1 MCKQVLTWLFDDKIK
16 VGESFS
22 REKFVKLGPEKEL
35 QVYRNIL
42 ALAQM
47 ASSLEELLAEEGFK
61 GRSSRTSSRSSFKEE
76 ILSMPHSHF
85 NDQSRRASFSSNKS
99 RTERARSNVS
109 EYALRGEL
117 PRIGSIVGRRPR
129 DNLIRREMVD
139 GGSMKEHRGRL
150 AGRGSNEIVEV
161 GVGESER
168 IENIYSDEVNISEM
182 KETYSK
188 AIVVKERYKGRSVED
203 IKAGQ
208 WQSNSFNQHLLR
220 RDSSRKS
227 MKQTDSN
234 NDRSYRGSQNRKR
247 TEDTPP
253 VSEPALDEV
262 AVQAMVSILT
272 GYIKRF
278 LKDEDFRTTLHHT
291 CFSSLNNDELE
302 EENNNESKVISN
314 LEQAIETVERAA
326 EESVSVKELKKASL
340 QLSVI
345 TGLNSND
352 LKDGFTSGVPN
363 SKLSACAHLYLGVI
377 YKLQKKD
384 RISAKHLLQVFCDS
398 PFLARTTLLPELWD
412 YLFSPHLSHL
422 KVWYNQEAD
431 SLTDEPNRLGK
442 LKLLEKAY
450 SEIVDS
456 GTYQFA
462 VYYKD
467 WLTEGVEAPS
477 IPSIQI
483 PPVSVRILQKKGSHG
498 HSSELASPA
507 SPFSPKP
514 MVSKK
519 LYDAVFRRLSKPRA
533 DDAEDDGETE
543 NYENYTRSSDGSVVE
558 VKHALT
564 YISEIVK
571 CTSQDIEEGS
581 AKSAQDDICHTEDVL
596 LLTAEGEG
604 TSPAASIMPE
614 GEIGDI
620 SKNNTG
626 EALKL
631 LSPPCRKVNELTLN
645 RLAKSIFKWQR
656 TECASDLTI
665 SSLPS
670 TSETPF
676 QDSLANP
683 MKVKPSFEELQASY
697 EYIDEGSFFASI
709 PQDFIC
715 PLIGQ
720 LFEDPVTLETGQTF
734 EREAIKEWMDKGN
747 ATCPVTGKTLE
758 CLTVPVTNFILK
770 RLIDGW
776 KSENFRHL
784 LAFASHVVE
793 NSEGDG
799 STNQDEL
806 AIYILE
812 QLFSTF
818 SCQDRITN
826 AKHLISIGGLQFFI
840 QRFDFGKLDEK
851 TRSAALLSSC
861 IEADAGC
868 RNHIAKHINKRSLL
882 ELLHSKQVKSRIIV
896 VSLLTELICFTRQ
909 REVPLLLSGL
919 PNEEILN
926 AMHVLL
932 LYLQS
937 SPPEKRPLLSVLLL
951 HLDFVVFS
959 LNKNLMVYMCSYSG
973 FSSSYYCH
981 VIFIC
986 HFVASGVPPDSLNHD
1001 IAETTCHMLLQVE
1014 PKKFSMYR
1022 EAAVDAITMALDESL
1037 TDEKVREQC
1046 CRALIILGGR
1056 FSFSGELITES
1067 WILSQAGLDDG
1078 CEVNSPKNKENNLLV
1093 DDFVTLDEEEH
1104 ACEEWLNKV
1113 SASLL
1118 GNGNRSFLKT
1128 ISKILVSGDRE
1139 LVRVCLTTVAWLS
1152 RALSSIPDAEF
1163 QLRAFSALISVLK
1176 ERLKN
1181 SEQLLHKILASMS
1194 LLNFSKIPECM
1205 VFLMA
1210 IADDIKVPL
1219 QSLAEVTSTAKQ
1231 LYTIISMEDL

>member
-1 MCKQVLTWLFDDKIK
+1 
-16 VGESFS
+16 
-22 REKFVKLGPEKEL
+22 
-35 QVYRNIL
+35 
-42 ALAQM
+42 M

-61 GRSSRTSSRSSFKEE
+61 GRSSRTSLRSSFKEE
-76 ILSMPHSHF
+76 ILSMPLSHF

-109 EYALRGEL
+109 EYDLRGEL
-117 PRIGSIVGRRPR
+117 PRIGSIDGRRPR

-150 AGRGSNEIVEV
+150 AGRGSNAIVEV

-168 IENIYSDEVNISEM
+168 IENIYSDELNFSVM

-208 WQSNSFNQHLLR
+208 RQSNSFNEHLLR
-220 RDSSRKS
+220 SDNSRKS
-227 MKQTDSN
+227 MKRTDTN
-234 NDRSYRGSQNRKR
+234 YDRSYRGSRNRKW

-253 VSEPALDEV
+253 VSELALDEV

-291 CFSSLNNDELE
+291 CFSSLSNGELG
-302 EENNNESKVISN
+302 EENNNESKVIAN

-326 EESVSVKELKKASL
+326 EESASLKELKKASL

-398 PFLARTTLLPELWD
+398 PFLARTTLLSELWD

-431 SLTDEPNRLGK
+431 SLTDEPNRLRK
-442 LKLLEKAY
+442 LKLIEKVY
-450 SEIVDS
+450 NEIVDS

-519 LYDAVFRRLSKPRA
+519 LYDAVFGRLSKPRA
-533 DDAEDDGETE
+533 DDAEDDRETE

-581 AKSAQDDICHTEDVL
+581 AKSAQDDEDVL

-604 TSPAASIMPE
+604 TSPAASITQE
-614 GEIGDI
+614 GEIGVI

-631 LSPPCRKVNELTLN
+631 LSPPCRKINEHTLK
-645 RLAKSIFKWQR
+645 RLAKSIFEGQQ

-758 CLTVPVTNFILK
+758 CLTVPLTNFILK

-818 SCQDRITN
+818 SSQDRITN

-840 QRFDFGKLDEK
+840 RRFDFGKLDEK
-851 TRSAALLSSC
+851 TRAAALLSSC

-868 RNHIAKHINKRSLL
+868 RNQIAKNINKRSLL
-882 ELLHSKQVKSRIIV
+882 ELLHSKQVKSRIIA
-896 VSLLTELICFTRQ
+896 VSLLTELICFARR

-937 SPPEKRPLLSVLLL
+937 SQPVKRPLLSVLLL
-951 HLDFVVFS
+951 HLDFVV
-959 LNKNLMVYMCSYSG
+959 
-973 FSSSYYCH
+973 
-981 VIFIC
+981 
-986 HFVASGVPPDSLNHD
+986 
-1001 IAETTCHMLLQVE
+1001 E
-1014 PKKFSMYR
+1014 PKKFSIYR

-1056 FSFSGELITES
+1056 FSLTGELMTES
-1067 WILSQAGLDDG
+1067 WILSQAGFDDG

-1093 DDFVTLDEEEH
+1093 DDFVTMDEEEH
-1104 ACEEWLNKV
+1104 ACEEWLSKV

-1118 GNGNRSFLKT
+1118 GNGKRSFLKT

-1152 RALSSIPDAEF
+1152 HALSSIPDAEL

-1176 ERLKN
+1176 ESLKN
-1181 SEQLLHKILASMS
+1181 REQLLHKILASMS
-1194 LLNFSKIPECM
+1194 LLNFSKIPECK
-1205 VFLMA
+1205 VILMA

>member
-1 MCKQVLTWLFDDKIK
+1 
-16 VGESFS
+16 
-22 REKFVKLGPEKEL
+22 
-35 QVYRNIL
+35 
-42 ALAQM
+42 M

-61 GRSSRTSSRSSFKEE
+61 GRSSRTSLRSSFKEE
-76 ILSMPHSHF
+76 ILSMPLSHF
-85 NDQSRRASFSSNKS
+85 NDQSRRASYSSNKS
-99 RTERARSNVS
+99 RTDRARSNVS
-109 EYALRGEL
+109 EYDLRGEL
-117 PRIGSIVGRRPR
+117 PRIGSIDGRRPR

-139 GGSMKEHRGRL
+139 GGSIKEHRRRL

-168 IENIYSDEVNISEM
+168 IENIYSDEVNFSEM

-188 AIVVKERYKGRSVED
+188 AIVVKERYKGRSVEN

-208 WQSNSFNQHLLR
+208 RQSNSFNERLLR
-220 RDSSRKS
+220 SDNSRKS
-227 MKQTDSN
+227 MKRTDTN
-234 NDRSYRGSQNRKR
+234 YDRSYRGSRNRKR
-247 TEDTPP
+247 TEDTPL

-278 LKDEDFRTTLHHT
+278 LKDEDFRTTLQHT
-291 CFSSLNNDELE
+291 CFSSLNNGELG
-302 EENNNESKVISN
+302 EENNNESKVIAN
-314 LEQAIETVERAA
+314 LEHAIETVERAA
-326 EESVSVKELKKASL
+326 EESASVKELKKASL

-431 SLTDEPNRLGK
+431 SLTDEPNRLRK
-442 LKLLEKAY
+442 LKLIEKVY
-450 SEIVDS
+450 NEVMDS

-467 WLTEGVEAPS
+467 WLTEGFEAPS

-498 HSSELASPA
+498 HSSELASPS

-519 LYDAVFRRLSKPRA
+519 LYDAVFGRLSKPRA

-581 AKSAQDDICHTEDVL
+581 AKSAQDDVCHTEDEL
-596 LLTAEGEG
+596 LLAAEGEG
-604 TSPAASIMPE
+604 TSPAASITRE

-631 LSPPCRKVNELTLN
+631 LSPPCRKINELTLK
-645 RLAKSIFKWQR
+645 RLAKSIFEGQR

-758 CLTVPVTNFILK
+758 CPTVPVTNFILK

-818 SCQDRITN
+818 SRQDRITN
-826 AKHLISIGGLQFFI
+826 AKHLVSVGGLQFFI
-840 QRFDFGKLDEK
+840 RRFDFGKLDEK
-851 TRSAALLSSC
+851 TRAAALLSSC
-861 IEADAGC
+861 VEADAGC
-868 RNHIAKHINKRSLL
+868 RNQIAKNINKRSLL
-882 ELLHSKQVKSRIIV
+882 ELLYSKQVKSRIIA
-896 VSLLTELICFTRQ
+896 VSLLTELICFTRR

-951 HLDFVVFS
+951 HLDFVV
-959 LNKNLMVYMCSYSG
+959 
-973 FSSSYYCH
+973 
-981 VIFIC
+981 
-986 HFVASGVPPDSLNHD
+986 
-1001 IAETTCHMLLQVE
+1001 E
-1014 PKKFSMYR
+1014 PKKFSIYR

-1037 TDEKVREQC
+1037 TDKKVREQC

-1056 FSFSGELITES
+1056 FSFSGELMTES
-1067 WILSQAGLDDG
+1067 WILSQAGFDDG

-1093 DDFVTLDEEEH
+1093 DDFVTLDEEEY
-1104 ACEEWLNKV
+1104 ACEEWLSKV

-1118 GNGNRSFLKT
+1118 GNGKRSFLKT

-1152 RALSSIPDAEF
+1152 CALSSIPDAEF

-1176 ERLKN
+1176 ESLKN

-1194 LLNFSKIPECM
+1194 LLNFSKIPECK

>member
-1 MCKQVLTWLFDDKIK
+1 
-16 VGESFS
+16 
-22 REKFVKLGPEKEL
+22 
-35 QVYRNIL
+35 
-42 ALAQM
+42 M

-61 GRSSRTSSRSSFKEE
+61 GRSSRCSRSSFKEE
-76 ILSMPHSHF
+76 ILSMPLSHF

-129 DNLIRREMVD
+129 DNLIRGETVD
-139 GGSMKEHRGRL
+139 GGSKKEHRGRL

-161 GVGESER
+161 GMGESER
-168 IENIYSDEVNISEM
+168 IGNIYSDDVNISEM
-182 KETYSK
+182 RETYSK
-188 AIVVKERYKGRSVED
+188 AIVGQERYKGRSVED
-203 IKAGQ
+203 RKAGQ
-208 WQSNSFNQHLLR
+208 RQSKSFNEHLLR
-220 RDSSRKS
+220 SDNSRKS
-227 MKQTDSN
+227 LKQTDTN
-234 NDRSYRGSQNRKR
+234 NDRSYRCSRNRKR

-278 LKDEDFRTTLHHT
+278 LKDEDFRTTLHRT
-291 CFSSLNNDELE
+291 CFSSLNNGELG

-326 EESVSVKELKKASL
+326 EESASVKELKKASL

-352 LKDGFTSGVPN
+352 LKDGFTSVVPN

-431 SLTDEPNRLGK
+431 SLTDEPTRLRK
-442 LKLLEKAY
+442 LKLLEKVY
-450 SEIVDS
+450 NEIVES

-483 PPVSVRILQKKGSHG
+483 PPVSVCILLKKGSHG

-543 NYENYTRSSDGSVVE
+543 NYENYTRSSDGSVVG

-571 CTSQDIEEGS
+571 CSSQDIEEGS
-581 AKSAQDDICHTEDVL
+581 SKSAQDDEDVL
-596 LLTAEGEG
+596 LLTTEGER
-604 TSPAASIMPE
+604 TSPAAFITLE
-614 GEIGDI
+614 GEIG
-620 SKNNTG
+620 KNNTG

-631 LSPPCRKVNELTLN
+631 LSPPCRKVNELTLK
-645 RLAKSIFKWQR
+645 RLAKSVFEGQR
-656 TECASDLTI
+656 TGCAIDLTI

-683 MKVKPSFEELQASY
+683 MKVKLSFEELQASY

-758 CLTVPVTNFILK
+758 CLTIPVTNFILK

-776 KSENFRHL
+776 KSENFGQL
-784 LAFASHVVE
+784 LTVASHVVE

-818 SCQDRITN
+818 SRQDRITN

-851 TRSAALLSSC
+851 TRTAALLSSC

-868 RNHIAKHINKRSLL
+868 RNHIAKNIKKRSLL
-882 ELLHSKQVKSRIIV
+882 ELLHSKQVKSRIIA
-896 VSLLTELICFTRQ
+896 VSLLTELICFTRR

-951 HLDFVVFS
+951 HLDFVV
-959 LNKNLMVYMCSYSG
+959 
-973 FSSSYYCH
+973 
-981 VIFIC
+981 
-986 HFVASGVPPDSLNHD
+986 
-1001 IAETTCHMLLQVE
+1001 E
-1014 PKKFSMYR
+1014 PKKFSIYR

-1037 TDEKVREQC
+1037 TDDKVREQC
-1046 CRALIILGGR
+1046 CRALVILGGR
-1056 FSFSGELITES
+1056 FSFSGELMTES
-1067 WILSQAGLDDG
+1067 WILSQAGFDDG
-1078 CEVNSPKNKENNLLV
+1078 CEVNSPENKENNLLV

-1104 ACEEWLNKV
+1104 ACEEWLSKV

-1118 GNGNRSFLKT
+1118 GNGKRSFVKT

-1152 RALSSIPDAEF
+1152 RALSSVLDAEF
-1163 QLRAFSALISVLK
+1163 QLRAFSVLISVLK
-1176 ERLKN
+1176 ESLKN
-1181 SEQLLHKILASMS
+1181 SQQLLHKILASMS
-1194 LLNFSKIPECM
+1194 LLNFSKIPECK

-1210 IADDIKVPL
+1210 NADDIKVPL